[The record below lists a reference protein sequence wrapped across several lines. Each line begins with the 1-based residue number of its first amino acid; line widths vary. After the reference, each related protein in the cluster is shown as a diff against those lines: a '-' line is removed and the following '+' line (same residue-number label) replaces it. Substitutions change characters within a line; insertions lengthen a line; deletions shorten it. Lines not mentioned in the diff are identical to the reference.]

1 MPEGQVDAMVAS
13 PPATERVAE
22 PVRAGRDPLVRLLHE
37 VESRKGISYMRFE
50 KGDDVVVW
58 RRAS

>member
-1 MPEGQVDAMVAS
+1 VDAMLAS
-13 PPATERVAE
+13 PPATERE
-22 PVRAGRDPLVRLLHE
+22 PVAARPGRDPLVTLLRE
-37 VESRKGISYMRFE
+37 VERRKAISYLRFQ